1 MKRSLQSLLLLL
13 AVAGLFAACGS
24 DNKAQEAETG
34 DAQEVKSD
42 DAAKA
47 DAATYNVTE
56 GTIMWTG
63 EKPLK
68 YSHNGTVQVSE
79 GKLMVADG
87 NIVGGAFT
95 IDMNTI
101 DNKDLEEK
109 PEKKADLE
117 NHLMSGDFF
126 EVESYPT
133 STFEITKVEPVAEE
147 GGDATHMITGNLT
160 MRGIPK
166 SITFP
171 ANVII
176 NGDMITAVTPKFS
189 INRTNWGVNYNAS
202 ILDVAK
208 DALISDD
215 IALVIDLKAKK

>member
-1 MKRSLQSLLLLL
+1 MKKSLQSLLLLL
-13 AVAGLFAACGS
+13 AVIGLFTACGS
-24 DNKAQEAETG
+24 DNKAKEAKTG
-34 DAQEVKSD
+34 DAQEVKTD
-42 DAAKA
+42 NAAKA
-47 DAATYNVTE
+47 DAATYGVTE
-56 GTIMWTG
+56 GTIMWSG

-87 NIVGGAFT
+87 NIVGGNFT

-101 DNKDLEEK
+101 SNKDLEEK

-133 STFEITKVEPVAEE
+133 STFEITKVEPAAE

-160 MRGIPK
+160 IRGIPK

-176 NGDMITAVTPKFS
+176 NGDMVSAVTPKFS

-215 IALVIDLKAKK
+215 IALVIDLKAKKS